1 VKSSTTKSWLGRV
14 MAVGL
19 SAALIGG
26 ASLLGVAPAHA
37 VGVYAVTGVVNTAD
51 GGGFV
56 PLADVAV
63 EIVVPDPGYSDTVY
77 SAVTN
82 GAGEFVIGDLVD
94 GSYTATF
101 SLAGYGDASVDFDI
115 AGADFALAS
124 PVTMLADLTPGT
136 VAITGAPVVG
146 NVLTA
151 TTAGWPADATLT
163 YEWFYSCGQCGGPID
178 GETASSYT
186 VTEAVVSYWVGVIVT
201 GAMAGYSDVSVDA
214 ILEDQ
219 TSAPKKTSAPAP
231 TNLADYLADN
241 GSTPAA
247 QTSTGLPAGALNSG
261 TSQSAN
267 VDWFAPDSFVDVYMY
282 STPILVGTFPVVNG
296 VAQIPLSSQLLG
308 QLAAGNHTLVITGQ
322 SSGAVQSVALSVAAM
337 LAATGFDPAVPVTVA
352 SLLTLMGGALVMARR
367 RIGVHA

>member
-1 VKSSTTKSWLGRV
+1 

-26 ASLLGVAPAHA
+26 ASLLGAAPAHA
-37 VGVYAVTGVVNTAD
+37 VGVYAVSGVVNTVEDGESSSRAD
-51 GGGFV
+51 IV
-56 PLADVAV
+56 VK
-63 EIVVPDPGYSDTVY
+63 IVVPNPGYSDTVY
-77 SAVTN
+77 STVTN
-82 GAGEFVIGDLVD
+82 SVGEFEITDLVD
-94 GSYTATF
+94 GSYTVTF
-101 SLAGYGDASVDFDI
+101 SLAGYGDESVDFDI

-136 VAITGAPVVG
+136 VAITGVPVVG
-146 NVLTA
+146 SVLTA

-163 YEWFYSCGQCGGPID
+163 YEWIYNGGQRGGEID

-186 VTEAVVSYWVGVIVT
+186 VTEAVVSYWVGVRVT

-219 TSAPKKTSAPAP
+219 ATAPKKSAAPAP
-231 TNLADYLADN
+231 TNLAAYLADN

-247 QTSTGLPAGALNSG
+247 QTSTGLPAGALNPG
-261 TSQSAN
+261 TSHSAN

-308 QLAAGNHTLVITGQ
+308 QLAAGNHTLVVTGQ

-337 LAATGFDPAVPVTVA
+337 LAATGFDAAVPLTVA